1 MSTTDIEK
9 QNIHL
14 ADVSLCYNNIKT
26 LPLSRYTLDRDLLPN
41 KNIQDA
47 TVIGWVSNDV
57 QQILP
62 KGVRVCDFNL
72 TKKRIEKKSEESDP
86 SDEFT
91 IIRVVQSE
99 QIYAN
104 MYGAIKKL
112 IQDKE
117 ELEKTVY
124 EQFTSIIAT
133 QQSQIAAMHNAILSL
148 QERLEQAPVPPQEPL
163 APIIPSNTTTIV
175 ASPQDNATVAT
186 VATLQQTVATLQQTL
201 ATILTKLV

>member
-148 QERLEQAPVPPQEPL
+148 QERLEQASV
-163 APIIPSNTTTIV
+163 PSNTTTIV
-175 ASPQDNATVAT
+175 ASPQEISSDRT